1 MPDEVT
7 EQVTTYLLRGLTR
20 DDATKIR
27 SMKAEH
33 FEHSTR
39 TGYGILVSKTEPPD
53 RGSVA
58 RRLPGNNLDI
68 VRGWLERNVVES
80 LCDEFRRKKP
90 GDVARSAAI
99 AGWKQVRAT
108 RAEIE
113 RQISHLMKQKAG
125 LVDKI
130 EELKMLEH
138 LASEELLRTH
148 GGTLIVI
155 DGEPWEV
162 RRNRAGLHFERN
174 T

>member
-1 MPDEVT
+1 MSGDAT
-7 EQVTTYLLRGLTR
+7 EQLTTYLLRGLTR
-20 DDATKIR
+20 DEATKIR

-53 RGSVA
+53 PGCIA

-80 LCDEFRRKKP
+80 LCDEFRRKRP
-90 GDVARSAAI
+90 GDAARSTAV

-108 RAEIE
+108 RDELE
-113 RQISHLMKQKAG
+113 RQVDQLVKQKAS

-155 DGEPWEV
+155 DGESWEV
-162 RRNRAGLHFERN
+162 RRNRAGLHFERK